1 MENPHV
7 LAEKRILLSE
17 EYSRLSE
24 QESLIVKNKAVVWPE
39 MRKNV
44 KSVAE
49 ADRMWEMST
58 DGVDEQLIKIRQKAI
73 EKELSAI
80 NSFLHTLENHAK
92 GYY

>member
-1 MENPHV
+1 MEDPQV
-7 LAEKRILLSE
+7 LAEKRVTLSE

-24 QESLIVKNKAVVWPE
+24 QEGLIVRNKAVVWPE

-49 ADRMWEMST
+49 ADRMWEMSQ

-73 EKELSAI
+73 DKELSAI
-80 NSFLHTLENHAK
+80 NSFLRTLENQGK